1 MQPGESRR
9 NCQSE
14 TAETDFFHTFGSEED
29 GDLSRKTEVQGNERD
44 LAIEAK
50 THSNKQ
56 THQNRA
62 RMRFNAFLCF
72 QQGLTEAR
80 SRCP

>member
-1 MQPGESRR
+1 RR

-44 LAIEAK
+44 LAIKAK
-50 THSNKQ
+50 T
-56 THQNRA
+56 
-62 RMRFNAFLCF
+62 
-72 QQGLTEAR
+72 QQQRHTRIAPVCVLTR
-80 SRCP
+80 SCVFSKVYD

>member
-29 GDLSRKTEVQGNERD
+29 GDLSRKTEVQRNERD
-44 LAIEAK
+44 LAIKAK
-50 THSNKQ
+50 TQQQANTPES
-56 THQNRA
+56 RPY
-62 RMRFNAFLCF
+62 AF
-72 QQGLTEAR
+72 
-80 SRCP
+80 

>member
-29 GDLSRKTEVQGNERD
+29 GDLSRKTEVQGTELD

-50 THSNKQ
+50 T
-56 THQNRA
+56 R
-62 RMRFNAFLCF
+62 L
-72 QQGLTEAR
+72 
-80 SRCP
+80 